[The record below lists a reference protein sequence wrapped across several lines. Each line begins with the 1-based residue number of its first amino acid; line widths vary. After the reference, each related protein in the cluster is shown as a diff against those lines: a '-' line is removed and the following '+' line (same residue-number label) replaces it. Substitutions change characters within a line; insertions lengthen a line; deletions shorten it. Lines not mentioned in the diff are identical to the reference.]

1 MSQQMKTT
9 ARAAGEKTLYW
20 TRPVPIKW
28 LDSWLERLAFIDR
41 TRLTVVEKPG
51 KLSARLQV
59 YPPDQATAQK
69 LVKNFGGTLRTV
81 AKKDWLHASQ
91 HRDPIKIG
99 TRLIVCAEHQQAI
112 EEQRK
117 FPRRI
122 VLEVPCGMAFGTGDH
137 ATTGMMLAAIAQEA
151 PLAATRVLDIGTGSG
166 LLALAAR
173 ALGAGQV
180 EAFDYDAQAVAIAI
194 ENERINF
201 PQPQIRWRTQDL
213 AKWRPTKV
221 YDLITANLYL
231 ETLST
236 YAPKF
241 AQALAPQGQLL
252 VSGLLRTQGQEIIA
266 AFRQVGLVLQQEYQR
281 KAWLMQVWSQPASR

>member
-1 MSQQMKTT
+1 MKKTV
-9 ARAAGEKTLYW
+9 RASAEKTLYW

-28 LDSWLERLAFIDR
+28 LDSWLERLAFIDP

-51 KLSARLQV
+51 QLSARLQV

-81 AKKDWLHASQ
+81 AKKDWLLASQ
-91 HRDPIKIG
+91 QRDPIKIG
-99 TRLIVCAEHQQAI
+99 TRLIVCAEHRQAI
-112 EEQRK
+112 EEQIK

-137 ATTGMMLAAIAQEA
+137 ATTSMMLAAIAKE
-151 PLAATRVLDIGTGSG
+151 PLLASTRVLDIGTGSG

-173 ALGAGQV
+173 ALGAMQV
-180 EAFDYDAQAVAIAI
+180 DAFDYDAQAVEIAG

-201 PQPQIRWRTQDL
+201 PQPQIRWKTQDL
-213 AKWRPTKV
+213 VKWRSTKV

-231 ETLST
+231 ETLAT

-241 AQALAPQGQLL
+241 AQALAPQGKLL
-252 VSGLLRTQGQEIIA
+252 VSGLLREQGSEVIA
-266 AFRQVGLVLQQEYQR
+266 AFRRAGLSLQQQCQR
-281 KAWLMQVWSQPASR
+281 KAWLMQVWIKSAKR